1 MKTVKT
7 EKGTVLPLISL
18 KGKDYLQVAHRL
30 QWFVEQNTRYTISTE
45 FVSITTDETVARVTI
60 NLFDTQG
67 VLVKTVQGTKRE
79 SKKDFNDHTEK
90 AETGALGRALIS
102 LGYGT
107 QYALSDLDEGSRIVD
122 SPVLDVKP
130 RQTPALQFL
139 NDAGTKLPSAEKIG
153 LDTSG
158 IETITASNSEPKKSS
173 FRKPRAAK
181 TETKETTPVLG
192 NGSTKEEDFF
202 S

>member
-7 EKGTVLPLISL
+7 NKGTALPLINL

-30 QWFVEQNTRYTISTE
+30 QWFVEENTRYTIVTYFLALSPE
-45 FVSITTDETVARVTI
+45 ETVATVTV
-60 NLFDTQG
+60 NLFDEQG
-67 VLVKTVQGTKRE
+67 SLLKTVQGTKRE
-79 SKKDFNDHTEK
+79 TKKDFNDHTEK

-107 QYALSDLDEGSRIVD
+107 QYALSDLDEGTRIVD
-122 SPVLDVKP
+122 SPVTDVRNTGLVIKTQP
-130 RQTPALQFL
+130 L
-139 NDAGTKLPSAEKIG
+139 NVP
-153 LDTSG
+153 
-158 IETITASNSEPKKSS
+158 TASGFNTIEATEVPKPLDLTETKKSS

-181 TETKETTPVLG
+181 TDTKETTPVLG

-202 S
+202 GN